1 MTWPFVQNMG
11 EVFSEL
17 CLKLDQWMA
26 RENVHAR
33 AEGTPTHEKCT
44 IRVLGQAALF
54 IAELELTLTATQDLD
69 AYADYDWA
77 VQQELERLLA
87 KEGKVLDPRG
97 HEIWMPRETQYAPL
111 YEGTYVD
118 AFVADPDAVL
128 ISKACKAPEK
138 NKALIIEYLA
148 KGASKR
154 FFGLGTKYAI
164 DLEQFV

>member
-1 MTWPFVQNMG
+1 MY
-11 EVFSEL
+11 EL
-17 CLKLDQWMA
+17 PDLFLALDQWVA
-26 RENVHAR
+26 RENVR
-33 AEGTPTHEKCT
+33 GPAEGTPTHKKCK

-54 IAELELTLTATQDLD
+54 NADLGLTLTATQDLD

-87 KEGKVLDPRG
+87 KEGKILDPHG
-97 HEIWMPRETQYAPL
+97 HEIWMPRETQYAPV

-148 KGASKR
+148 KGASER
-154 FFGLGTKYAI
+154 FFELAKKYAV
-164 DLEQFV
+164 DLGEFV